1 MDPVIVSSNWIK
13 TNRYVFNAD
22 GRGGRVMHIDEEATQ
37 VELAELVLDDYGLK
51 DSTHH
56 IRLTYMFSNKA
67 LKTMVHNTI
76 PFYVSNTRQLKSFL
90 SLWKIEQYVFVWRLR
105 EKDSEICRI
114 Y

>member
-67 LKTMVHNTI
+67 LKTMAHDTPPV
-76 PFYVSNTRQLKSFL
+76 YVSITRQLNG
-90 SLWKIEQYVFVWRLR
+90 VFKPKENRTATSMCG
-105 EKDSEICRI
+105 D